1 MRKINDVLLGVGIFL
16 LAIALAGCEPVEF
29 QNYNIVTGWEETAIR
44 YDDGKVDT
52 KYENE
57 PQRLAG

>member
-29 QNYNIVTGWEETAIR
+29 QNYNIVTGWEETN
-44 YDDGKVDT
+44 G
-52 KYENE
+52 
-57 PQRLAG
+57 